1 MREVEK
7 SEGNYMSRE
16 RPIGNLGDRTEAT
29 NGPTKGQTKILFLL
43 VISEEEKSKKKM
55 CRVYYTREVF
65 TLLSTTTT
73 TTTTL
78 MNVESSFGSSQ
89 RVVTPRGSI
98 LLLYIFLPRFSP
110 FASFASSSSSSP
122 LGRVLSVSAVALG
135 SV

>member
-29 NGPTKGQTKILFLL
+29 NVPTKGQTKILFLL

-55 CRVYYTREVF
+55 CDVYYTREVF
-65 TLLSTTTT
+65 TLLSTT

-89 RVVTPRGSI
+89 RVVTRGSI

-110 FASFASSSSSSP
+110 FAFASSSSSSP

>member
-16 RPIGNLGDRTEAT
+16 RPIGNLGRQNRGNEQT
-29 NGPTKGQTKILFLL
+29 TKGQTKTFL
-43 VISEEEKSKKKM
+43 VISDRGGKKQKKV
-55 CRVYYTREVF
+55 CHVYYTRGVYATF
-65 TLLSTTTT
+65 YY
-73 TTTTL
+73 TTL

>member
-55 CRVYYTREVF
+55 CDVYYTREVF
-65 TLLSTTTT
+65 TLLSTTT

>member
-29 NGPTKGQTKILFLL
+29 NRPTKGQTKILFLL
-43 VISEEEKSKKKM
+43 VISEEEKSKKKK
-55 CRVYYTREVF
+55 CDVFYTHEVF
-65 TLLSTTTT
+65 TLLSTT

>member
-16 RPIGNLGDRTEAT
+16 RLIGNLGDRTEAT
-29 NGPTKGQTKILFLL
+29 NVPTKGQTKILFLL

-55 CRVYYTREVF
+55 CDVYYTREVF
-65 TLLSTTTT
+65 TLLSTTT

>member
-1 MREVEK
+1 MRAITC
-7 SEGNYMSRE
+7 RE
-16 RPIGNLGDRTEAT
+16 RDRSGTWET
-29 NGPTKGQTKILFLL
+29 KQRQRTDRPTKGQTKILFLL

-65 TLLSTTTT
+65 TLLSTTT

-110 FASFASSSSSSP
+110 FASFASSSSSP

>member
-1 MREVEK
+1 MRAITC
-7 SEGNYMSRE
+7 RE
-16 RPIGNLGDRTEAT
+16 RDRSGTWETEQRQRT
-29 NGPTKGQTKILFLL
+29 DRPTKGQTKILFLL

-73 TTTTL
+73 TTTL

-89 RVVTPRGSI
+89 RVVTRGSI

-110 FASFASSSSSSP
+110 FAFASSSSSSP

>member
-16 RPIGNLGDRTEAT
+16 RPIWNRAT
-29 NGPTKGQTKILFLL
+29 NRPTKGRTE
-43 VISEEEKSKKKM
+43 ISREEKSKKKM
-55 CRVYYTREVF
+55 CSLYYTRGVY
-65 TLLSTTTT
+65 TTTT

>member
-1 MREVEK
+1 MRAITCQ
-7 SEGNYMSRE
+7 E
-16 RPIGNLGDRTEAT
+16 RDRSGTWGDRTEAT
-29 NGPTKGQTKILFLL
+29 NRPTKGQTKTFL

-65 TLLSTTTT
+65 TLLSTTT

>member
-29 NGPTKGQTKILFLL
+29 NRPTKGQTKILFLL
-43 VISEEEKSKKKM
+43 VISDRGGKSKKKM

-73 TTTTL
+73 TTL

-89 RVVTPRGSI
+89 RVVTRGSI

-110 FASFASSSSSSP
+110 FAFASSSSSSP

>member
-1 MREVEK
+1 MRAITC
-7 SEGNYMSRE
+7 RE
-16 RPIGNLGDRTEAT
+16 RDRSGTWETEQRQRT
-29 NGPTKGQTKILFLL
+29 DRPTKGQTKILFLL

-55 CRVYYTREVF
+55 CDVYYTREVF
-65 TLLSTTTT
+65 TLLSTTT

>member
-29 NGPTKGQTKILFLL
+29 NRLTKGQTKILFLL

-55 CRVYYTREVF
+55 CDVYYTREVF
-65 TLLSTTTT
+65 TLLSTTT

-89 RVVTPRGSI
+89 RVVTRGSI

-110 FASFASSSSSSP
+110 FAFASSSSSSP

>member
-16 RPIGNLGDRTEAT
+16 RPIWNRAA
-29 NGPTKGQTKILFLL
+29 NRPTKGRTE
-43 VISEEEKSKKKM
+43 ISREEKSKKKM
-55 CRVYYTREVF
+55 CSLYYTRGVY
-65 TLLSTTTT
+65 TTTT
-73 TTTTL
+73 TTTTTATTL

-110 FASFASSSSSSP
+110 FASFASSSSSTP

>member
-1 MREVEK
+1 MRAITCQ
-7 SEGNYMSRE
+7 E
-16 RPIGNLGDRTEAT
+16 RDRSGTWGDRTEAT
-29 NGPTKGQTKILFLL
+29 NRPTKGQTKTFL

-55 CRVYYTREVF
+55 CHVYYTRGVYATF
-65 TLLSTTTT
+65 YY
-73 TTTTL
+73 TTL

-110 FASFASSSSSSP
+110 FASFASSSSSP

>member
-55 CRVYYTREVF
+55 CRVYYTHEVF
-65 TLLSTTTT
+65 TLLSTTT

>member
-1 MREVEK
+1 
-7 SEGNYMSRE
+7 
-16 RPIGNLGDRTEAT
+16 
-29 NGPTKGQTKILFLL
+29 
-43 VISEEEKSKKKM
+43 M

-65 TLLSTTTT
+65 TLLSTT

-110 FASFASSSSSSP
+110 FAFASSSSSSP

>member
-73 TTTTL
+73 TTTL

>member
-7 SEGNYMSRE
+7 SEGNYMSLDRD
-16 RPIGNLGDRTEAT
+16 RSGTWGDRTEAT
-29 NGPTKGQTKILFLL
+29 NRPTKGQTKTFL
-43 VISEEEKSKKKM
+43 VISEKEKSKKKM
-55 CRVYYTREVF
+55 CHVYYTRGVYATF
-65 TLLSTTTT
+65 YY
-73 TTTTL
+73 TTL

-110 FASFASSSSSSP
+110 FVSFASSSSSP

>member
-16 RPIGNLGDRTEAT
+16 RPIGNLGRQNRGNEQT
-29 NGPTKGQTKILFLL
+29 NKRSDENVPCDFRGGKKQ
-43 VISEEEKSKKKM
+43 KKK
-55 CRVYYTREVF
+55 CHVYYTRGVYATF
-65 TLLSTTTT
+65 YY
-73 TTTTL
+73 TTL

-110 FASFASSSSSSP
+110 FASFASSSSSP

>member
-16 RPIGNLGDRTEAT
+16 RPIENLGRQNRGNEQT
-29 NGPTKGQTKILFLL
+29 NKRSDENVPCDFRQRRKKA
-43 VISEEEKSKKKM
+43 KKKM
-55 CRVYYTREVF
+55 CHVYYTRGVYATF
-65 TLLSTTTT
+65 YY
-73 TTTTL
+73 TTL

>member
-16 RPIGNLGDRTEAT
+16 RPIWNRAT
-29 NGPTKGQTKILFLL
+29 NRPTKGRTE
-43 VISEEEKSKKKM
+43 ISREEKSKKKM
-55 CRVYYTREVF
+55 CSLYYTRGVYA
-65 TLLSTTTT
+65 TTTTTTT

-110 FASFASSSSSSP
+110 FAFASSSSSSP

>member
-73 TTTTL
+73 TTL

-89 RVVTPRGSI
+89 RVVTRGSI

-110 FASFASSSSSSP
+110 FAFASSSSSSP

>member
-1 MREVEK
+1 MRAITCLLTETD
-7 SEGNYMSRE
+7 RE
-16 RPIGNLGDRTEAT
+16 LGETEQRQRTDHKRSDE
-29 NGPTKGQTKILFLL
+29 NVPCDFRGGKKQ
-43 VISEEEKSKKKM
+43 KKKM
-55 CRVYYTREVF
+55 CHVYYTRGVYATF
-65 TLLSTTTT
+65 YY
-73 TTTTL
+73 TTL

>member
-7 SEGNYMSRE
+7 SEGNYMSE
-16 RPIGNLGDRTEAT
+16 RPIGNRDRTEAT
-29 NGPTKGQTKILFLL
+29 NRPTKGQTDRRDFKRGKKQKKNVLF
-43 VISEEEKSKKKM
+43 IIH
-55 CRVYYTREVF
+55 EVF
-65 TLLSTTTT
+65 MLLLLSTTTT
-73 TTTTL
+73 L
-78 MNVESSFGSSQ
+78 IVESSFGSSQ

-110 FASFASSSSSSP
+110 FASFASSSSSP

>member
-1 MREVEK
+1 
-7 SEGNYMSRE
+7 
-16 RPIGNLGDRTEAT
+16 
-29 NGPTKGQTKILFLL
+29 
-43 VISEEEKSKKKM
+43 M
-55 CRVYYTREVF
+55 CDVYYTREVF
-65 TLLSTTTT
+65 TLLSTT

-110 FASFASSSSSSP
+110 FAFASSSSSSP

>member
-16 RPIGNLGDRTEAT
+16 RPIGNLGRQNRGNEQT
-29 NGPTKGQTKILFLL
+29 NKRSDENVPCDFRGGKKQ
-43 VISEEEKSKKKM
+43 KKKM
-55 CRVYYTREVF
+55 CHVYYTRGVYATF
-65 TLLSTTTT
+65 YY
-73 TTTTL
+73 TTL

>member
-16 RPIGNLGDRTEAT
+16 RPIGNLGDRIQSNQKVDETVPCDFR
-29 NGPTKGQTKILFLL
+29 GG
-43 VISEEEKSKKKM
+43 KSKKKM
-55 CRVYYTREVF
+55 CDVYYTREVF
-65 TLLSTTTT
+65 TLLSTT

>member
-29 NGPTKGQTKILFLL
+29 NGPTKGQTKILFLV

-73 TTTTL
+73 TTL

-89 RVVTPRGSI
+89 RVVTRGSI

-110 FASFASSSSSSP
+110 FAFASSSSSSP

>member
-7 SEGNYMSRE
+7 SEGNYMSLDRD
-16 RPIGNLGDRTEAT
+16 RSGTWGDRTEAT
-29 NGPTKGQTKILFLL
+29 NRPTKGQTKTFL

-55 CRVYYTREVF
+55 CHVYYTRGVYATF
-65 TLLSTTTT
+65 YY
-73 TTTTL
+73 TTL

-110 FASFASSSSSSP
+110 FASFASSSSSP